1 MAADK
6 KDIKFLN
13 ARKIGFNRKKY
24 CRFKKLGIR
33 YVDFKDPDFLMRF
46 VNEQG
51 KMLPRRITGNSLKF
65 QRKVMANQNISY

>member
-13 ARKIGFNRKKY
+13 APKIGFNRKKY

-33 YVDFKDPDFLMRF
+33 YVDFKDPDFLDEIR
-46 VNEQG
+46 Q
-51 KMLPRRITGNSLKF
+51 
-65 QRKVMANQNISY
+65 